1 MFLKFISG
9 VIVYNKII
17 QTMIVFFISSNVF
30 VSCEILSRDKYIDS
44 VLKNNK
50 KIMSINFNIESTK
63 LKINEI
69 KNNRFPFLLNL
80 RTEKDLPSEINNNI
94 HSLFDVSKTL
104 PTGTDVSLG
113 YDFNTFKN
121 FLNLRQSLIKKPF
134 VTKMDI
140 LCEKAKLQSLLYS
153 LEYEK
158 QNILLDASIAYLE
171 ITYLNEVENIIKLSI
186 DRKKKIFELN
196 KNKYNK
202 NLIDKSDLLESE
214 IAVKNAEF
222 DLMKFY
228 TKKNKAI
235 NDLCNF
241 LNIDKESIINYEFD
255 SIFKNVEKLKNKN
268 ELYRTGIKKNIL
280 SAIEDVNYAIY
291 NQKKINKNLNNDL
304 IFDWNIKYKL
314 LNKNNFK
321 KDNFIRSAK
330 LTYEIPLNF
339 KLKKNIKLSYD
350 FSKKSFEELRNKI
363 ILNENNDWMKLLSD
377 WHNAKK
383 KLQNSIYIE
392 KVQYEKYKE
401 DKKLLFFGKKD
412 TFYLLQSEQNC
423 INSSTAI
430 IDSIKELIEIQEKVI
445 FLYNN
450 IDGC

>member
-1 MFLKFISG
+1 
-9 VIVYNKII
+9 
-17 QTMIVFFISSNVF
+17 MIVFFVASNIF
-30 VSCEILSRDKYIDS
+30 INCEILSRDKYVDT

-50 KIMSINFNIESTK
+50 KIMSINFNMESIK

-69 KNNRFPFLLNL
+69 KNTKFPFLLNL
-80 RTEKDLPSEINNNI
+80 RTEKDSPSEVDNNI
-94 HSLFDVSKTL
+94 HSLFDITKTL
-104 PTGTDVSLG
+104 PTSTEVSLG

-121 FLNLRQSLIKKPF
+121 FLNLRQSLLKKPF

-140 LCEKAKLQSLLYS
+140 LCEKTKLQSLLYS

-158 QNILLDASIAYLE
+158 QNILLNASIAYLE
-171 ITYLNEVENIIKLSI
+171 ISYLNEVENITKLSI

-202 NLIDKSDLLESE
+202 NLINKSDLLESE

-228 TKKNKAI
+228 TKKNKAM

-241 LNIDKESIINYEFD
+241 LDVDKKSIENYEFD
-255 SIFKNVEKLKNKN
+255 SIFKNVEILKNKN
-268 ELYRTGIKKNIL
+268 ELHRTGIKKNIL
-280 SAIEDVNYAIY
+280 SAIEDVNFAIY
-291 NQKKINKNLNNDL
+291 NQRKINKNLNNDL

-314 LNKNNFK
+314 LNRNNFK
-321 KDNFIRSAK
+321 KDNFTRSAK

-350 FSKKSFEELRNKI
+350 FLKKSFEELKNKM
-363 ILNENNDWMKLLSD
+363 ILDENNDWIKLLND
-377 WHNAKK
+377 WDNAKK
-383 KLQNSIYIE
+383 KLKNSIYIE
-392 KVQYEKYKE
+392 KIQYEKYKE
-401 DKKLLFFGKKD
+401 DKKLLLFGKKD
-412 TFYLLQSEQNC
+412 TFYLLQSEQSC

-430 IDSIKELIEIQEKVI
+430 IDSIKELIEIQEKVT

-450 IDGC
+450 

>member
-1 MFLKFISG
+1 
-9 VIVYNKII
+9 VYNKII
-17 QTMIVFFISSNVF
+17 QTIIVFFVASNIF
-30 VSCEILSRDKYIDS
+30 VSCEILSRDKYVDT

-50 KIMSINFNIESTK
+50 KIISINFNIESTK
-63 LKINEI
+63 LKINET
-69 KNNRFPFLLNL
+69 KNAKFPFLLNF
-80 RTEKDLPSEINNNI
+80 RAEKNSPSEINNNI
-94 HSLFDVSKTL
+94 HSSFDITKTL
-104 PTGTDVSLG
+104 PTNTEVSLG

-121 FLNLRQSLIKKPF
+121 FLNLRQSLLKKPF

-140 LCEKAKLQSLLYS
+140 LCEKARLQSVLYS

-171 ITYLNEVENIIKLSI
+171 ISYLNEVENIAKLSI

-202 NLIDKSDLLESE
+202 NLIDKSDFLESE

-222 DLMKFY
+222 DLIKFY
-228 TKKNKAI
+228 TKKNKAM

-241 LNIDKESIINYEFD
+241 LNVDKKSIENYEFD
-255 SIFKNVEKLKNKN
+255 SIFKNIKILKNKN
-268 ELYRTGIKKNIL
+268 ELYKTGIKKNIL
-280 SAIEDVNYAIY
+280 SAIEDVNFAIY
-291 NQKKINKNLNNDL
+291 NQRKINKNLNSDL

-314 LNKNNFK
+314 LNRNNFK
-321 KDNFIRSAK
+321 KDNFTSSAK

-350 FSKKSFEELRNKI
+350 FLKKSFEELKNKI
-363 ILNENNDWMKLLSD
+363 ILDENNDWIKLLSD
-377 WHNAKK
+377 WDNAKK

-401 DKKLLFFGKKD
+401 DKKLLSFGKKD

-423 INSSTAI
+423 INSSIAI
-430 IDSIKELIEIQEKVI
+430 IDSIKELIGIQEKVT

-450 IDGC
+450 